1 MEWSLYLSFVAIAVA
16 VALTPGSDTAV
27 VLKNSLMGGRRG
39 GLATAMGVFLA
50 GSTQAV
56 LAAVGLG
63 IIVAQS
69 QTALQV
75 IRWVGAAYLA
85 WLAFQSLRS
94 AWKGQYARPA
104 LPSAAVRRR
113 GFLQG
118 YLTNLTNPQVLMFFL
133 ALFPQFM
140 TPGMSFWALALL
152 TMTLP
157 VLGTVPL
164 LIIATLVD
172 RAATWWQRR
181 SVRRVLDAATGAV
194 LGFLSI
200 RVAADAF
207 REAA

>member
-1 MEWSLYLSFVAIAVA
+1 MYPGFVAIAVA
-16 VALTPGSDTAV
+16 VALTPGADTAV
-27 VLKNSLMGGRRG
+27 VLKNSLLGGRRG
-39 GLATAMGVFLA
+39 GLATAIGVFLA
-50 GSTQAV
+50 ATTQAV

-75 IRWVGAAYLA
+75 IRWMGAAYLI

-94 AWKGQYARPA
+94 AWKGQYAQLA
-104 LPSAAVRRR
+104 LPSGTVERH
-113 GFLQG
+113 GLLQG
-118 YLTNLTNPQVLMFFL
+118 YLTNITNPQVLMFFL

-140 TPGMSFWALALL
+140 TPEMSLWALALL

-164 LIIATLVD
+164 ILIAILVD
-172 RAATWWQRR
+172 RAAMWWQRR
-181 SVRRVLDAATGAV
+181 TIRRTLDAATGAI
-194 LGFLSI
+194 LGLLGI

>member
-1 MEWSLYLSFVAIAVA
+1 MEWSLYLSFVAVAIA
-16 VALTPGSDTAV
+16 VALTPGADTAV

-39 GLATAMGVFLA
+39 GLATAMGVFFA

-75 IRWVGAAYLA
+75 IRWVGAVYLA

-94 AWKGQYARPA
+94 AWKGEYARPA
-104 LPSAAVRRR
+104 LPPAAMKRR

-140 TPGMSFWALALL
+140 TPGMDFWALVLL

-157 VLGTVPL
+157 VLGTLPL
-164 LIIATLVD
+164 LVIAVLVD
-172 RAATWWQRR
+172 QAAAWWQRR
-181 SVRRVLDAATGAV
+181 SVRRTLDAVTGAV
-194 LGFLSI
+194 LGFLSV

-207 REAA
+207 HEAA

>member
-1 MEWSLYLSFVAIAVA
+1 MEWSLYLGFVVIAIAT
-16 VALTPGSDTAV
+16 ALTPGSDTAV

-39 GLATAMGVFLA
+39 GLATALGVFAA
-50 GSTQAV
+50 GSTQAF

-69 QTALQV
+69 QTALQL
-75 IRWVGAAYLA
+75 IRWMGAAYLV
-85 WLAFQSLRS
+85 WLALQSLRS
-94 AWKGQYARPA
+94 AWKGEYSRREM
-104 LPSAAVRRR
+104 PSSSLKRR

-157 VLGTVPL
+157 VLGTLPL
-164 LIIATLVD
+164 LMIAAFVD
-172 RAATWWQRR
+172 RATGLWQRR
-181 SVRRVLDAATGAV
+181 SVRRTLDTATGVV
-194 LGFLSI
+194 LGFLGV

-207 REAA
+207 QEAA